1 MNTLDITEKKGEKMS
16 ELEDVSMDLV
26 LEYLKG
32 NRQGGDDVV
41 TARCMINAM
50 KGNRQT
56 MTAKEALRFNMAASV
71 ADEKQLKKYV
81 TATCPQIK
89 KLLKA

>member
-1 MNTLDITEKKGEKMS
+1 MSLEITEIKEKKMG
-16 ELEDVSMDLV
+16 ELEDVSMDVV

-32 NRQGGDDVV
+32 KRQGGDDVV

-56 MTAKEALRFNMAASV
+56 LTAKEALRFNMASSV
-71 ADEKQLKKYV
+71 ASEAQLKRYV
-81 TATCPQIK
+81 SATCPQIK
-89 KLLKA
+89 KLLT

>member
-1 MNTLDITEKKGEKMS
+1 MSLEITESKEKKMG

-32 NRQGGDDVV
+32 DRQGGDDVV

-56 MTAKEALRFNMAASV
+56 LTAKEALRFNMASSV
-71 ADEKQLKKYV
+71 SSEAQLKRYV
-81 TATCPQIK
+81 SATCPQIK
-89 KLLKA
+89 KLLK

>member
-1 MNTLDITEKKGEKMS
+1 MSLEITENKAEKMG

-26 LEYLKG
+26 LEYLRG

-41 TARCMINAM
+41 TARCMITAM

-56 MTAKEALRFNMAASV
+56 MTAKEALRFNMASSV
-71 ADEKQLKKYV
+71 ASESQLKKYV
-81 TATCPQIK
+81 SATCPQIK
-89 KLLKA
+89 KLLK

>member
-1 MNTLDITEKKGEKMS
+1 MSLEITEGKEKKMG
-16 ELEDVSMDLV
+16 ELEDVSMDVV

-56 MTAKEALRFNMAASV
+56 MTAKEALRFNMASSV
-71 ADEKQLKKYV
+71 SSEAQLKKYV
-81 TATCPQIK
+81 AATCPQIK
-89 KLLKA
+89 KLLKG

>member
-1 MNTLDITEKKGEKMS
+1 MDGLEITENKAKKMGEV
-16 ELEDVSMDLV
+16 EDVSLDVV

-32 NRQGGDDVV
+32 KRQGGDDVV

-56 MTAKEALRFNMAASV
+56 LTAREALRFNMAQSI
-71 ADEKQLKKYV
+71 ADETQLKKYV
-81 TATCPQIK
+81 KASCPEIK
-89 KLLKA
+89 KLIA

>member
-1 MNTLDITEKKGEKMS
+1 MSLEITENKAEKMG

-26 LEYLKG
+26 LEYLRG

-56 MTAKEALRFNMAASV
+56 MTAKEALRFNMASSV
-71 ADEKQLKKYV
+71 ASESQLKKYV
-81 TATCPQIK
+81 SATCPQIK
-89 KLLKA
+89 KLLK

>member
-1 MNTLDITEKKGEKMS
+1 MSLEINEEKAAKMS
-16 ELEDVSMDLV
+16 ELEDVSIDLL

-41 TARCMINAM
+41 VAKSAINTV
-50 KGNRQT
+50 KGNRVT
-56 MTAKEALRFNMAASV
+56 TTAKEALRFSMAASV
-71 ADEKQLKKYV
+71 ASESQLKRYV
-81 TATCPQIK
+81 SAICPQIK